1 MVYCFNGRGYVT
13 ISLITLLLVLD
24 DKPLSMALVIS
35 SLYFTYCVFQ
45 SFSIRTLLFVGLS
58 VLNGILLKRNH
69 WLIFEARFG

>member
-35 SLYFTYCVFQ
+35 SLYFTCCVFQ